1 MTTRRSVLAGIGAA
15 AATAGCARNTDPN
28 VLTMWGM
35 GREAEVVSEVLPG
48 FLAEHPGV
56 RVDVQMLPWTAAHER
71 LLTAFV
77 GNSLPD
83 IAQLGNTW
91 IPEFSSLNALEP
103 LAPLLAATPSI
114 DQVDYFE
121 GIWNTNMY
129 GGELY
134 GIPWYVDTRVLFYR
148 ADILRQ
154 AGYAQAP
161 RTWAE
166 WRETME
172 KIRSRPGAA
181 YSILLPTNEWEQL
194 TILGLQRDSPLLS
207 GGGRHGDFSGAA
219 FREAAD
225 WYVGLYRDR
234 LAPVVSYT
242 QVGNPYQEFA
252 RGYFAMWITGPW
264 NLGEFRRRLSPEQ
277 QDLWMTA
284 PLPAP
289 DASSAWPGVSFAG
302 GSSLA
307 IFRASP
313 RAEAAWRF
321 AEYLAEPEV
330 QSKFYALAGD
340 LPARR
345 EAWDAPPL
353 AGDAKA
359 AAFRTQ
365 LTRVEPLPRVPEW
378 EQIAQKI
385 PEDLEA
391 AIRGRQNVAASLA
404 ALDADVDRILEKRRW
419 LLARA
424 EAKRGR

>member
-1 MTTRRSVLAGIGAA
+1 
-15 AATAGCARNTDPN
+15 
-28 VLTMWGM
+28 
-35 GREAEVVSEVLPG
+35 
-48 FLAEHPGV
+48 
-56 RVDVQMLPWTAAHER
+56 
-71 LLTAFV
+71 
-77 GNSLPD
+77 
-83 IAQLGNTW
+83 
-91 IPEFSSLNALEP
+91 
-103 LAPLLAATPSI
+103 
-114 DQVDYFE
+114 
-121 GIWNTNMY
+121 
-129 GGELY
+129 
-134 GIPWYVDTRVLFYR
+134 
-148 ADILRQ
+148 
-154 AGYAQAP
+154 
-161 RTWAE
+161 
-166 WRETME
+166 
-172 KIRSRPGAA
+172 
-181 YSILLPTNEWEQL
+181 
-194 TILGLQRDSPLLS
+194 
-207 GGGRHGDFSGAA
+207 
-219 FREAAD
+219 
-225 WYVGLYRDR
+225 
-234 LAPVVSYT
+234 
-242 QVGNPYQEFA
+242 
-252 RGYFAMWITGPW
+252 
-264 NLGEFRRRLSPEQ
+264 
-277 QDLWMTA
+277 MTA